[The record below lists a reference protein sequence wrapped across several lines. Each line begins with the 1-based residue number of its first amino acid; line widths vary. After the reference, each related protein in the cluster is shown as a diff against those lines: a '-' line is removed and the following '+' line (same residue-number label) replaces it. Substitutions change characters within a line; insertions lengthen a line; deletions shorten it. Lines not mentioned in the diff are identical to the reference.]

1 MIHDQDKFLKD
12 DLSRRHRKEHKER
25 VVEDMEKEK
34 QLQVN
39 INKFANGAEISV
51 NHNQRNDLKVKSDH
65 RSKFSKLSNWKE
77 EAETDVFAR
86 FLNRRK
92 PTWRHSFERTKLNR
106 IINNPK
112 QGVNPEIWSR
122 ALH

>member
-39 INKFANGAEISV
+39 INKFAHGAEISV
-51 NHNQRNDLKVKSDH
+51 NQ
-65 RSKFSKLSNWKE
+65 
-77 EAETDVFAR
+77 
-86 FLNRRK
+86 
-92 PTWRHSFERTKLNR
+92 
-106 IINNPK
+106 
-112 QGVNPEIWSR
+112 
-122 ALH
+122 

>member
-12 DLSRRHRKEHKER
+12 DLSRTHRKEHKER

-51 NHNQRNDLKVKSDH
+51 NQ
-65 RSKFSKLSNWKE
+65 
-77 EAETDVFAR
+77 
-86 FLNRRK
+86 
-92 PTWRHSFERTKLNR
+92 
-106 IINNPK
+106 
-112 QGVNPEIWSR
+112 
-122 ALH
+122 